1 MHRLT
6 SRALL
11 ILWTSGLMV
20 ACGGDDAPPL
30 TGPSPGAPPT
40 VTEVFAGEVNRN
52 GAVTHPFL
60 AEASGNVVA
69 TLDALGP
76 EEVVTNI
83 GLLLGT
89 WNGSSCQTVIANDNA
104 AQGAIVIGAASIASN
119 LCVRVYDVGKI
130 PAFATYQVTVV
141 HP

>member
-11 ILWTSGLMV
+11 VLLSSAFLV
-20 ACGGDDAPPL
+20 ACGDDDPPPL
-30 TGPSPGAPPT
+30 IGPSPGPPL
-40 VTEVFAGEVNRN
+40 VSEAFAGELNRN

-60 AEASGNVVA
+60 AGSSGTIVA

-76 EEVVTNI
+76 EGVVTNV

-89 WNGSSCQTVIANDNA
+89 WNGAACQTVIANDNA
-104 AQGAIVIGAASIASN
+104 AQGASVIGAASIASN

-130 PAFATYQVTVV
+130 PDLATYQVTVV

>member
-11 ILWTSGLMV
+11 VLWSSALMV
-20 ACGGDDAPPL
+20 ACGDDSPPL
-30 TGPSPGAPPT
+30 TTPIPGSPAF
-40 VTEVFAGEVNRN
+40 VSESFAGELNRN

-60 AEASGNVVA
+60 AGSSGTIVA

-76 EEVVTNI
+76 EGVVTSI

-89 WNGSSCQTVIANDNA
+89 WNGTACQSVISNDTA
-104 AQGAIVIGAASIASN
+104 AQGASVIGAASIASN

-130 PAFATYQVTVV
+130 PSLATYQVTVV